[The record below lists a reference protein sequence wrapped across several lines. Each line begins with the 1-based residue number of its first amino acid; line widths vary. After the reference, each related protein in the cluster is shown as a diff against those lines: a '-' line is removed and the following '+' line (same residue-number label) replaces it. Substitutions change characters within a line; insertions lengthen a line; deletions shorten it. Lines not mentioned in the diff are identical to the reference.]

1 MVGRKEVFDVDFK
14 TKVKAIFLH
23 SFNIS
28 FSLFYFLPS
37 QTLSHPFYFF
47 KSFIHLYHFA
57 SFTIVCPYGEVVIFT
72 Y

>member
-1 MVGRKEVFDVDFK
+1 MVGRKEVLDDDFK
-14 TKVKAIFLH
+14 TKIKAIFFL

-47 KSFIHLYHFA
+47 KSFIHLCHFA
-57 SFTIVCPYGEVVIFT
+57 SFTRVSLW
-72 Y
+72 

>member
-14 TKVKAIFLH
+14 TKVKAIFLL

-37 QTLSHPFYFF
+37 QTLLILSTFS
-47 KSFIHLYHFA
+47 KASFICVILLLSH
-57 SFTIVCPYGEVVIFT
+57 VCPYGEVVIFT